1 MLRNIS
7 LLMFQLSVDLFMT
20 YTPLMEMST
29 KETLLMI
36 TKIATLMDQVTSME
50 SKNHTMTLTSLMK
63 SITMEIRALLMMT
76 VLLVQLHLSLLISL
90 E

>member
-1 MLRNIS
+1 
-7 LLMFQLSVDLFMT
+7 MFQLSVDLFMM

>member
-1 MLRNIS
+1 
-7 LLMFQLSVDLFMT
+7 MFQLSVDLFMT

>member
-1 MLRNIS
+1 
-7 LLMFQLSVDLFMT
+7 MFQLSVDLFMM

-50 SKNHTMTLTSLMK
+50 SKNHTMTLISLMK

>member
-7 LLMFQLSVDLFMT
+7 LLMFQLSVDLFMM

>member
-1 MLRNIS
+1 
-7 LLMFQLSVDLFMT
+7 MFQLSEDLFMT

-76 VLLVQLHLSLLISL
+76 VLLAQLHLSLLISL